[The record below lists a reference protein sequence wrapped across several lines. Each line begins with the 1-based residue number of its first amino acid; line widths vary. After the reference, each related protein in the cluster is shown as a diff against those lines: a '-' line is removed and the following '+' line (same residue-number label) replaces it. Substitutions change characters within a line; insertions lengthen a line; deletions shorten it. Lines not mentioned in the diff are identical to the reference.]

1 MILKC
6 RISKKCETALALKPE
21 EEIIY
26 AASVDIGE
34 DGNWL
39 KDCYTV
45 VTKERIAI
53 VCGDKVEYE
62 SALSDLDEVTAEP
75 YIGCGILITKRSGEE
90 TVIARFSSKHL
101 SRYAYIAR
109 GARLLIGGST
119 EIVDGREP
127 EKTCPKCGRALPG
140 TMECPHCSGQAS
152 GFFHEMIRLMKPYK
166 KKLAVVI
173 TLMLMATVVSL
184 LSPYLQ
190 KVLVDDVLKDRHGTF
205 SEALIVLFFML
216 VLNVGIIFINNGK
229 SYMCTE
235 LGANM
240 SADLRKKLYYKLQ
253 TLSLSFIHERQP
265 GELMNRIMNDTR
277 GVQNFMTE
285 IFCDMVT
292 IIILFVTSV
301 VVMLCLDVRLALIA
315 FAFGPVAVIISM
327 MFRKFVHRRFHMQW
341 VKSDIIHNNLQDVLS
356 GIAVVKSYGKEKD
369 ETEHFN
375 TSVDGFAKVQSANEC
390 FWAIFFPA
398 MQFCV
403 GMGVYFVI
411 FFGGESV
418 LKGDKTIGELMQFV
432 SYTSMLFQYI
442 GWLTNLPRMLM
453 DMITSI
459 ERIGD
464 VLNQEPDIY
473 DRDNAVSHKVQ
484 GEIEFR
490 HASFGYKSYKPVL
503 EDINLTVHKGE
514 MIGLVGA
521 SGTGKSTLINLI
533 MHLYE
538 VDNGAILIDGIDI
551 RDIKL
556 EEYHSQIGVVLQET
570 FLFSGTILNNIR
582 FAKPDATTEEIIR
595 AAKMANAH
603 DFILRTPDGYNT
615 YVGEKG
621 YNLSGGERQRIAI
634 ARAILADPGI
644 LILDEATASLDTES
658 EYLIQKALERLT
670 AGRTT
675 FAIAHR
681 LSTLKDADRL
691 VVIDNHH
698 IAEVGTHNELMEKK
712 GIYCGLV
719 NAQLIMSGMK
729 EGQEAVSE

>member
-6 RISKKCETALALKPE
+6 KLSKQNETVLALLEGEKLM
-21 EEIIY
+21 Y
-26 AASVDIGE
+26 AAPTDVGE

-39 KDCYTV
+39 RDSVTAVTDRRIV
-45 VTKERIAI
+45 VITEGRITFEAAI
-53 VCGDKVEYE
+53 ADVE
-62 SALSDLDEVTAEP
+62 DVTAEP
-75 YIGCGILITKRSGEE
+75 YIGCGILIVKMNGEE
-90 TVIARFSSKHL
+90 NVVARFSSRHL

-109 GARLLIGGST
+109 GARLILSGSDET
-119 EIVDGREP
+119 VVGREP

-140 TMECPHCSGQAS
+140 TMECPHCSGKAL
-152 GFFHEMIRLMKPYK
+152 GFLYEMIRLMQPYK
-166 KKLAVVI
+166 LKLVVVI
-173 TLMLMATVVSL
+173 ILMLAATAVSL

-190 KVLVDDVLKDRHGTF
+190 RILVDDILKDRHGTF
-205 SEALIVLFFML
+205 QAALVVLGGML
-216 VLNVGIIFINNGK
+216 LLNLGILFVNNAK

-240 SADLRKKLYYKLQ
+240 SADLRRKLYYKLQ

-265 GELMNRIMNDTR
+265 GELMNRILNDTR

-292 IIILFVTSV
+292 IIIMFVVDV
-301 VVMLCLDVRLALIA
+301 VVMLSMDAKLALVA

-327 MFRKFVHRRFHMQW
+327 SFRKFVHRRFHMQW

-356 GIAVVKSYGKEKD
+356 GMAVVKSYGKEKD
-369 ETEHFN
+369 ETVRFN
-375 TSVDGFAKVQSANEC
+375 SSVHGFAKVQSANEV
-390 FWAIFFPA
+390 FWAVFFPA

-403 GMGVYFVI
+403 GMGVYLVI
-411 FFGGESV
+411 LIGGNGV

-453 DMITSI
+453 DMITSLD
-459 ERIGD
+459 RIGD
-464 VLNQEPDIY
+464 VLNQEPGIY
-473 DRDNAVSHKVQ
+473 DRENAVSHRIN
-484 GEIEFR
+484 GEIEFS

-503 EDINLTVHKGE
+503 EDINLKVHKGE

-538 VDNGAILIDGIDI
+538 VDNGEILIDGINI

-582 FAKPDATTEEIIR
+582 FAKPEATTEEIIR

-691 VVIDNHH
+691 VVIDDHH
-698 IAEVGTHNELMEKK
+698 IAEVGTHNELMEKN
-712 GIYCGLV
+712 GIYAGLV

-729 EGQEAVSE
+729 EGHEA